1 MFYGVSLRPGFPAT
15 QHCAGLSSAAAA
27 ADTRAMQAGEQR
39 QRDRGRRQMSR
50 AIGLALAGLLL
61 VGAPSLVTS
70 AAGLSAPD
78 TPGHRVTLT
87 RPGEAP
93 VTLYYEEHGA
103 GPPILLLHGLGE
115 STFTWHDI
123 LPALAAGHRV
133 VALDLKGFGRSEKP
147 DDGAYSADDQARLVA
162 RFILERDLS
171 DLTLVGHS
179 FGGTVALR
187 TALAEGI
194 AGTGRIRRIV
204 AIGAPALPR
213 AAARRFDLVMA
224 PLVADTVAAVVP
236 SGPAAR
242 FLLKEAMGGRAP
254 SEEDVKGY
262 AAPYEAQDA
271 TRAFLATARAIMSE
285 KDAAAVA
292 KRYKAI
298 RQPVLLVWCR
308 KDPIVPLRAGRELAA
323 ALPRARLAVLERCHH
338 LPQHERPKEL
348 LRTLAPFLGK

>member
-1 MFYGVSLRPGFPAT
+1 
-15 QHCAGLSSAAAA
+15 
-27 ADTRAMQAGEQR
+27 
-39 QRDRGRRQMSR
+39 MSR
-50 AIGLALAGLLL
+50 AIGLALAGMLL
-61 VGAPSLVTS
+61 VGAPSLATP
-70 AAGLSAPD
+70 AAGLPAPD
-78 TPGHRVTLT
+78 TPGRRVTLAP
-87 RPGEAP
+87 PGEAP

-103 GPPILLLHGLGE
+103 GPPLLLLHGLGE

-213 AAARRFDLVMA
+213 ATARRFDLVMA
-224 PLVADTVAAVVP
+224 PLVADTVAAVLP
-236 SGPAAR
+236 SGPAVR
-242 FLLKEAMGGRAP
+242 FLLKEAMGGRTP

-271 TRAFLATARAIMSE
+271 TRAFLATARAIVSE
-285 KDAAAVA
+285 KDSAAIA

-298 RQPVLLVWCR
+298 GQPVLLVWCR
-308 KDPIVPLRAGRELAA
+308 KDPIVPLRAGRELIF
-323 ALPRARLAVLERCHH
+323 PSTSAR
-338 LPQHERPKEL
+338 KSS
-348 LRTLAPFLGK
+348 